1 MPIISKQV
9 CKTILDDAE
18 NANMV
23 NNCLQWE
30 LVTDANDLTESDA
43 ERIQK
48 YFQKSAEKGKELMES
63 LKKV

>member
-18 NANMV
+18 SAQMV

-30 LVTDANDLTESDA
+30 LVTDANNLTEEDG
-43 ERIQK
+43 EKIQK
-48 YFQKSAEKGKELMES
+48 YFQKTAEKGKELMAS
-63 LKKV
+63 LQKP